1 MFKSLL
7 AKQKLHLDY
16 YFEHFDSTACDILLE
31 KILSCDGV
39 LYFTGVGKSGFIAQ
53 KIAATM
59 QSTGTK
65 AFFLHP
71 IDALHGDLGMVSQK
85 DLVFI
90 LSKSGETEELLQ
102 LLPSIRNKG
111 AQVIALTSH
120 KTSRLAKGSDHCVLL
135 PCENELCPFDL
146 APTISTAVQLLFGD
160 VLAMA
165 LMEKRGF
172 SIDQFAAN
180 HPAGR
185 IGRRCALKVRDLM
198 LDHVRTPLCL
208 SDQRL
213 EEILIDFTNKRCGCV
228 IVIDEKKHLKG
239 IFTDGDLRR
248 ALQEKGE
255 KVLDQ
260 QVGVLM
266 TSKPK
271 TISSKALAWDALK
284 LMESDQKHPVTVLP
298 VVDDNQ
304 EVIGIVKLHDLIQAG
319 L

>member
-228 IVIDEKKHLKG
+228 IVIDGQKHLKG

-260 QVGVLM
+260 QVGALM

-271 TISSKALAWDALK
+271 TISSEALAWDALK